1 MIRQYP
7 HLETE
12 RDGAVLIIRL
22 DNEAAR
28 NSLTREL
35 RFSLREVTRSIQDD
49 HSIRAVYLTAKG
61 KTFCAGGDLRML
73 KQASEPWPAHRRFRH
88 ASTLFVPLMSLDRPV
103 VCGVRGAAVGGGMGL
118 ALMADT
124 VIAGESAQFAAGFF
138 RLGLVPDCLTLFALP
153 RLIGLAKAR
162 NFFYS
167 NTTWDAAQAV
177 EHGIASRVV
186 PDADVDAQGIAL
198 AHEYANGP
206 AEVMGLAKTIM
217 LKSFESSLA
226 EMMDYEDLA
235 QSLAQS
241 SLEFQEGLAALTEK
255 RKPDFLGAAQARPL
269 NDGLPSAAKDG

>member
-49 HSIRAVYLTAKG
+49 HSIRAVYLTGKG

-162 NFFYS
+162 SFFYS

-226 EMMDYEDLA
+226 EMMDYEDLS